1 MSTELKQ
8 LVTARKDPA
17 SPEAQALA
25 KRYSELISQFT
36 HGDPDIKAGLKR
48 WWQNFNEMPAEE
60 KPVQQPYGEEE
71 AKSLQEAV
79 AIYKQ
84 GQE

>member
-1 MSTELKQ
+1 
-8 LVTARKDPA
+8 
-17 SPEAQALA
+17 
-25 KRYSELISQFT
+25 LI
-36 HGDPDIKAGLKR
+36 
-48 WWQNFNEMPAEE
+48 EEE
-60 KPVQQPYGEEE
+60 KPIQQPYGEEE